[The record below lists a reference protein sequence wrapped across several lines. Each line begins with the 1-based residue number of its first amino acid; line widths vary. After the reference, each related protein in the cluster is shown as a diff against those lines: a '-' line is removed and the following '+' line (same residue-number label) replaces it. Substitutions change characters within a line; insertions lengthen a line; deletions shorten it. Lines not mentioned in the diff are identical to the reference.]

1 MLLNAAARQVADFF
15 GVFRITKAQVG
26 PCAAL
31 SPRVAAF
38 RLCNQYSE
46 ATPPIVIARPPLIVI
61 ARPKAVAI
69 HDFDLPTGRGM
80 DCRAAV
86 IARSE
91 CDAAIAMTGKI
102 NDEDVCET
110 PR

>member
-38 RLCNQYSE
+38 RLCNQYRE
-46 ATPPIVIARPPLIVI
+46 ATPHRHREATPHRHREAE
-61 ARPKAVAI
+61 
-69 HDFDLPTGRGM
+69 GRG
-80 DCRAAV
+80 D
-86 IARSE
+86 
-91 CDAAIAMTGKI
+91 
-102 NDEDVCET
+102 
-110 PR
+110 P